1 MTFMATLFSVMTT
14 RHENQIPSVQV
25 SFTYRL
31 ISMSIWN
38 IQLRENRH
46 VARQSV
52 LESWSDAVFTL
63 GQISWWL
70 VCRTTN
76 NSTPSPL
83 KPRSDMN
90 SVPFGGIK
98 GKVFSGPL
106 FPHFEQKGHINKAE
120 HQRINAF
127 GLWCWRR
134 LLRVPWTARRFN
146 LSILKEISPEYSL
159 EGLMLKLKL
168 Q

>member
-1 MTFMATLFSVMTT
+1 MRSSLSGKFPDGLYAGQQTT
-14 RHENQIPSVQV
+14 AP
-25 SFTYRL
+25 L
-31 ISMSIWN
+31 
-38 IQLRENRH
+38 
-46 VARQSV
+46 
-52 LESWSDAVFTL
+52 
-63 GQISWWL
+63 
-70 VCRTTN
+70 
-76 NSTPSPL
+76 SPL

-134 LLRVPWTARRFN
+134 LLRVP
-146 LSILKEISPEYSL
+146 
-159 EGLMLKLKL
+159 
-168 Q
+168 